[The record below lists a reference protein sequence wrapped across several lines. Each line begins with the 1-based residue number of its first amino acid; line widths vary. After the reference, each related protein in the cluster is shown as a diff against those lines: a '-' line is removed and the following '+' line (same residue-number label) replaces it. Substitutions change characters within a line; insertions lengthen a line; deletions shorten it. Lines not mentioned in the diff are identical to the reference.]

1 MPKITVVGSIS
12 TDFVVETDK
21 RPSMGETVEGKKF
34 STSFG
39 GKGANQAVASARLGG
54 VVHMLGAVGTDTF
67 GDELLKNLKEN
78 QIFVN
83 GVERV
88 THSSGSAFITLFDH
102 DNSIIYVP
110 GANGEYTPDKLEA
123 FVDTHSV
130 IQESDLVMVQNETP
144 DETVRKLIE
153 LCAELKVPLL
163 LNPAPARSLDQD
175 LIDKAAFITPNET
188 EFEVLFP
195 GQEMETV
202 LREYSNKLII
212 TLGSKGSIYFDG
224 EDVQLVPSIKV
235 NKVVDTTGAGDTFN
249 GAFAF
254 AYSSG
259 LTIKDS
265 IKFANIAAG
274 LSIQKIGAQTGAPTL
289 EQMKEHEDFE
299 KAWHFKQ

>member
-12 TDFVVETDK
+12 TDFVVETEK

-54 VVHMLGAVGTDTF
+54 NVHMLGAVGFDTF
-67 GDELLKNLKEN
+67 GDELLENLQEN
-78 QIFVN
+78 HIHVN

-88 THSSGSAFITLFDH
+88 TQSSGSAFITLFDS

-144 DETVRKLIE
+144 NETVRKLIE
-153 LCAELKVPLL
+153 LCDELKVPVL
-163 LNPAPARSLDQD
+163 LNPAPARPLDKD
-175 LIDKAAFITPNET
+175 LIDKVAFITPNES

-202 LREYSNKLII
+202 LREYPNIKIE
-212 TLGSKGSIYFDG
+212 SIMQN
-224 EDVQLVPSIKV
+224 E
-235 NKVVDTTGAGDTFN
+235 VVI
-249 GAFAF
+249 
-254 AYSSG
+254 SCSG
-259 LTIKDS
+259 LDEEINNIVMTIMQRG
-265 IKFANIAAG
+265 IILGGF
-274 LSIQKIGAQTGAPTL
+274 
-289 EQMKEHEDFE
+289 
-299 KAWHFKQ
+299 